1 MKPSFLAPILSACVF
16 AASLAA
22 AQSHTSMAQ
31 QILSLLHQQEVAAGA
46 HDTDAFLA
54 TYFHDA
60 SLVFV
65 SDGEIIHGFDA
76 LRDQQLKWWKNGK
89 SDVVY
94 SELGQPEIVRLDDH
108 TALVTQ
114 QLASHRTMPDGNA
127 RDNRFVVTSI
137 FRKFPIGWRVT
148 YCHES
153 HTP

>member
-1 MKPSFLAPILSACVF
+1 MKQRNFATTFFTCLFAAILAP
-16 AASLAA
+16 
-22 AQSHTSMAQ
+22 AQSDSFVAR
-31 QILSLLHQQEVAAGA
+31 QILPLLHQQEVAAGA

-54 TYFHDA
+54 SYLHDA

-65 SDGEIIHGFDA
+65 TDGEIIHGFDA
-76 LRDQQLKWWKNGK
+76 LREQQLKWWKNGK

-94 SELGQPEIVRLDDH
+94 TEEGKPDIVSLDDD

-114 QLASHRTMPDGNA
+114 QLASHRAMPDGKT
-127 RDNRFVVTSI
+127 RDNKFVITSI
-137 FRKFPIGWRVT
+137 FRKLPAGWRVT